1 MGTIEKRIEMLEAMK
16 LRQIKPLIL
25 YLQGLT
31 VDEKAELVKDER
43 IARANN
49 QGPLFMSVRPAPDE
63 AFRQRVEK

>member
-16 LRQIKPLIL
+16 TRQIKPLIL

-31 VDEKAELVKDER
+31 VDEKAELAEEER

-49 QGPLFMSVRPAPDE
+49 PWPLFMLVRPAPE
-63 AFRQRVEK
+63 GGEPCEQ